1 MGQGLSCRASDE
13 HGLFRAVQI
22 GDLDTVTALLERL
35 SALHIAANGRIEV
48 LSFLLDRSVH
58 PDILS
63 RHKQTPLMMA
73 TMHGKI
79 SCVQKLLRAG
89 ANILMFDS
97 VHGRTCLH
105 LLLLR
110 TSGMPPSHPFNCPL
124 THRCWFILPSA
135 IPATIT
141 TIHWQLLPSK
151 VIQLW

>member
-22 GDLDTVTALLERL
+22 GDLDTVTALLERDPTLLHQSSVYDKL
-35 SALHIAANGRIEV
+35 SALHIAAANGRIEV

-73 TMHGKI
+73 AMHGKI

-97 VHGRTCLH
+97 IHGRTCLH
-105 LLLLR
+105 YAAYYGHLECLQA
-110 TSGMPPSHPFNCPL
+110 
-124 THRCWFILPSA
+124 ILSTA
-135 IPATIT
+135 
-141 TIHWQLLPSK
+141 H
-151 VIQLW
+151 